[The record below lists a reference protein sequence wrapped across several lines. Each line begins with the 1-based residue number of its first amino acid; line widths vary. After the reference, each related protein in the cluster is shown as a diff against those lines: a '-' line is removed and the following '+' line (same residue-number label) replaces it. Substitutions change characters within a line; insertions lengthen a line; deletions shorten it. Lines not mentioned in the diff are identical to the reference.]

1 MKLIVGLFR
10 FGQLP
15 PEDSA
20 ASKFFNF
27 FHFAFPTIRM
37 GKKNRGYELRV
48 QIHELRFQIYELR
61 VQIHELEE

>member
-10 FGQLP
+10 LGQMP
-15 PEDSA
+15 PEDYA

-37 GKKNRGYELRV
+37 EK
-48 QIHELRFQIYELR
+48 
-61 VQIHELEE
+61 

>member
-15 PEDSA
+15 PEDYA
-20 ASKFFNF
+20 ASKIFNF

-37 GKKNRGYELRV
+37 GK
-48 QIHELRFQIYELR
+48 
-61 VQIHELEE
+61 